1 MRTYINPS
9 KQLWSEITQRPV
21 FEQKDIEPIVGTVL
35 QDVKHRGDVALIEY
49 TAKFDGW
56 EGKDFTVSEQEFID
70 SEAAVDSSL
79 KEAIKTASENIA
91 KFHNAQQEKFEPVE
105 TSSGVFCWRKSIAIE
120 RVGLYIP
127 GGTAPLFSSVL
138 MLAIPAKIAGCKEIV
153 LCSPA
158 PNGFIHP
165 AVLYAARHAGVTK
178 VYKLGGAQA
187 IAAMAFGTD
196 TVPSVYKIFGPG
208 NQFVTKAKQMITQFG
223 VAIDMPAGP
232 SEVLIIADST
242 ANPVYV
248 AADMLSQAEHGN
260 DSQAILLTNSH
271 SMISAVKEEIDKQLL
286 QLPRAEFCRKSLG
299 NSKLVYFEDLSTCMD
314 LSNYYAPEH
323 LILATD
329 TADELI
335 DKVVNA
341 GSVFIGHYSCE
352 SAGDYASGTNH
363 TLPTNGYAQAYSG
376 VSLDSFVK
384 KVTFQKLTHEGLRR
398 LGPVI
403 MEMAKA
409 EQLEAHSKAVELR
422 LNNTN

>member
-9 KQLWSEITQRPV
+9 KKQWEEIAKRPV
-21 FEQKDIEPIVGTVL
+21 FEQKDIEPIVSAVL

-56 EGKDFTVSEQEFID
+56 YGENFAVSEQELAQAEID
-70 SEAAVDSSL
+70 VNTSL
-79 KEAIKTASENIA
+79 KEAIKRASENIT
-91 KFHNAQQEKFEPVE
+91 KFHNAQKEKIEAIE
-105 TSSGVFCWRKSIAIE
+105 TGPGVSCWRKSIAIE

-158 PNGFIHP
+158 PNGIIHP
-165 AVLYAARHAGVTK
+165 AVLYAAKHAGVTK
-178 VYKLGGAQA
+178 VYKLGGSQA
-187 IAAMAFGTD
+187 IAAMAFGTK

-208 NQFVTKAKQMITQFG
+208 NQFVTKAKQMVTQHG
-223 VAIDMPAGP
+223 LAIDMPAGP
-232 SEVLIIADST
+232 SEVLIIADAS

-260 DSQAILLTNSH
+260 DSQAVLLTNSH
-271 SMISAVKEEIDKQLL
+271 SIISAVKEELNKQLL
-286 QLPRAEFCRKSLG
+286 QLPRAEFCRKSLE
-299 NSKLVYFEDLSTCMD
+299 NSKLVYFEGMTACMD
-314 LSNYYAPEH
+314 FSNYYAPEH

-329 TADELI
+329 SADELVHQ
-335 DKVVNA
+335 VVNA

-363 TLPTNGYAQAYSG
+363 TLPTNGYAKAYSG

-384 KVTFQKLTHEGLRR
+384 KITFQKLTREGLCH